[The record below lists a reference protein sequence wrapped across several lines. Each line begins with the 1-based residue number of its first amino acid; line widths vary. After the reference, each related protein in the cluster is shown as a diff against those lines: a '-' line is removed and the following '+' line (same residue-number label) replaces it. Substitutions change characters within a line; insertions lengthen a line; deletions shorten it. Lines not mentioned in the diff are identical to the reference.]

1 MRNMKKILIIVPYRF
16 LPASSGGHRYIE
28 GWINALANVA
38 KVTVIGTEDNQ
49 VVPNA
54 PYRLLPVLSTSIF
67 RYADYTLKGTIKELI
82 ARNQYDFLIWEHPYY
97 AWLAH
102 LIKKE
107 TGIPFLLHT
116 HNIEHQRFQS
126 LGKWW
131 WPLLKAYEKWAFDG
145 ADRISFIT
153 SQDKEFAVEKWA
165 IEKAHCLEIPYGVTQ
180 KEHPKDREET
190 KAIICE
196 RHQIEKNTFLIL
208 FNGPLQYQPNR
219 EALEVIISKI
229 EPQLRKKL
237 VNYRIII
244 CGGDIPKRWKFRSE
258 VERSPYINAGFVKDI
273 EQYIKAA
280 QVLINPIQKG
290 GGVKTKSIEA
300 IAVGTP
306 VVTTINGAIGID
318 TTTTGTMLQVASAEN
333 WIDFAEKIYA
343 ISTQNENQ
351 FQTPTSFYDHY
362 NWNQIIERTIDLL
375 PN

>member
-1 MRNMKKILIIVPYRF
+1 MKKILIIVPYRF

-28 GWINALANVA
+28 GWINALASVA

-49 VVPNA
+49 IDSNA
-54 PYRLLPVLSTSIF
+54 LYRLLPALSPSIF
-67 RYADYTLKGTIKELI
+67 RYTDYTLKGTIKELI
-82 ARNQYDFLIWEHPYY
+82 ARNQYDFLIWEHPYF

-116 HNIEHQRFQS
+116 HNIEYQRFRS

-131 WPLLKAYEKWAFDG
+131 WPLLSEYEKWAFRG
-145 ADRISFIT
+145 ADKISFIT
-153 SQDKEFAVEKWA
+153 PQDKDFALEKWA
-165 IEKAHCLEIPYGVTQ
+165 IPPSHCLEIPYGITQ
-180 KEHPKDREET
+180 EENPKDREEA
-190 KAIICE
+190 KAIIGE
-196 RHQIEKNTFLIL
+196 RHQIEKNTFIIL
-208 FNGPLQYQPNR
+208 FNGPLSYQPNR
-219 EALEVIISKI
+219 EALEIIITKI

-244 CGGDIPKRWKFRSE
+244 CGGDLPKRWKFRTE
-258 VERSPYINAGFVKDI
+258 VERSPYINAGFVKNI
-273 EQYIKAA
+273 EQYIKAV

-318 TTTTGTMLQVASAEN
+318 ASTTGDMLHVARQDN
-333 WIDFAEKIYA
+333 WIDFAEKIYE
-343 ISTQNENQ
+343 ISTQGENH
-351 FQTPTSFYDHY
+351 FQTPSSFYEHY
-362 NWNQIIERTIDLL
+362 NWNQIIARSISLL